1 MFPKRKKRPHCRTCG
16 APMLGHKRQQ
26 CSSGP
31 LASLPPV
38 SPPKPRVPRTSDL
51 TPDPS
56 PSVKDRESS
65 FVIPDPTPLR
75 SPSPIP
81 FLLTD
86 SEVDDKGTVIDGMG
100 SDSDDKE
107 EGDDKDVDGS
117 SATYSVGGDNDDEED
132 PVSPPFDHTTDLLA
146 HLGEPIVAIYII
158 KREDFP
164 KIHDAAAMHAHHTS
178 IIQTPRKIVASAKK
192 QSSSQPKSEQPDVLL
207 ENSCWLVIGQNAEL
221 VQHIVDSQQR
231 EMPGTI
237 EEVPCWRARR

>member
-1 MFPKRKKRPHCRTCG
+1 
-16 APMLGHKRQQ
+16 MLGHKRQQ

-56 PSVKDRESS
+56 PSVMARESS

-81 FLLTD
+81 FLLTV
-86 SEVDDKGTVIDGMG
+86 SEVDDKGTAIDRMG
-100 SDSDDKE
+100 SNSDDDKE
-107 EGDDKDVDGS
+107 EGDDEDVDGS
-117 SATYSVGGDNDDEED
+117 SATYSAGSDNDDEEERHDEED
-132 PVSPPFDHTTDLLA
+132 PGSPPFDHTTDLLA
-146 HLGEPIVAIYII
+146 QLGEPIVAIYII

-164 KIHDAAAMHAHHTS
+164 KIRDAAATHAHHTS